1 LYIIKRLIEILKL
14 LEVEVKVAVV
24 AVVAVEE
31 RKVALAVIHL
41 NLKNVIKRAGSVGA
55 VRLDV

>member
-24 AVVAVEE
+24 AVEE

-41 NLKNVIKRAGSVGA
+41 NLKNVIRRAGNVGA

>member
-1 LYIIKRLIEILKL
+1 
-14 LEVEVKVAVV
+14 VAE
-24 AVVAVEE
+24 VVAVEE

-41 NLKNVIKRAGSVGA
+41 NLKNVIRRAGSVDA